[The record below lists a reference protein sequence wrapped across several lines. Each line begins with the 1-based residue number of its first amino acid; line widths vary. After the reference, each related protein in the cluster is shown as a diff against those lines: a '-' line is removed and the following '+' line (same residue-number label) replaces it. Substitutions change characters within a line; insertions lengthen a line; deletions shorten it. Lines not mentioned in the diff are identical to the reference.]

1 MADAEDDYSMFDPPS
16 PCDKLLAHD
25 RCRYCG
31 CRRISVDDSAGCR
44 GSRVCDGCGA
54 VQDTVVFDEL
64 IGMPPMGVRPSN
76 YRRVHHFH
84 ERVSQLLCRESQ
96 VPAASMLLIC
106 ERLLEGK
113 ERVIL
118 SKDVVRQVLRHLKM
132 QIYIEKWLSIISF
145 CSSTTPPIP
154 GPSVLQRLD
163 YMFSELQS
171 VWELCR
177 PPGRAN
183 FLNYNFVFGVLFTR
197 LGFPE
202 MVAFFPQIKSRAK
215 LRVLN
220 ECYRDMCAHLD
231 WSEPTELP
239 SVAPYSVCVSSPQ
252 TQLSRLRQ
260 LLASQEKAEP
270 KTAYSR
276 KEGRLLDQLART
288 ARRSQQRAQSKRT
301 ELQVPSIGK
310 VGRHWRM
317 RRALRSQ

>member
-1 MADAEDDYSMFDPPS
+1 MFDPPS
-16 PCDKLLAHD
+16 PCDKLLAYD

-31 CRRISVDDSAGCR
+31 SRRISVDCSAGCR
-44 GSRVCDGCGA
+44 GSRVCDDCGA
-54 VQDTVVFDEL
+54 VQDSVVFDEL
-64 IGMPPMGVRPSN
+64 IGMPPLGLRPSN

-84 ERVSQLLCRESQ
+84 ERISQLLCQESQ
-96 VPAASMLLIC
+96 VPPSKMLLIC
-106 ERLLEGK
+106 EGLLEGK
-113 ERVIL
+113 ERAIL
-118 SKDVVRQVLRHLKM
+118 SKDVVRQVLRSLKL
-132 QIYIEKWLSIISF
+132 QLYIEKWLSIISF

-163 YMFSELQS
+163 SMFSDLQS

-177 PPGRAN
+177 PQGRAN

-202 MVAFFPQIKSRAK
+202 MVAFFPQIKSRTK

-220 ECYRDMCAHLD
+220 ECYRDMCARLN

-239 SVAPYSVCVSSPQ
+239 LVAPYSVCVSSPQ
-252 TQLSRLRQ
+252 TQLSHLRL
-260 LLASQEKAEP
+260 LLSSQMKAEL

-276 KEGRLLDQLART
+276 KEGRLLDQLARN

-301 ELQVPSIGK
+301 ELQVPPIGK
-310 VGRHWRM
+310 VGRHWQM
-317 RRALRSQ
+317 RRALRSR